1 MLRTIKHFTL
11 KGAPRPQKM
20 SFFVRLFWN
29 ATIRGGV
36 APIDGFPPDAA
47 NVAGTVTLQ
56 QDNVRECAGGHL
68 RLRCGAVQCN
78 NGKDKK
84 RSYVASARH
93 STSMPMIPPTNRCHG
108 GGSSSSVTSMNTS
121 GGVLS
126 SRNER
131 LAESPHE
138 LKLSMRSLPKRSFCT
153 QEKLLRELMRTEEP
167 TSQRSRRSSSTTGR
181 VRGGTS
187 AR

>member
-1 MLRTIKHFTL
+1 VLRRRESTLLLKARRVPENVFFRTIL
-11 KGAPRPQKM
+11 LERP
-20 SFFVRLFWN
+20 
-29 ATIRGGV
+29 IRGGV

-108 GGSSSSVTSMNTS
+108 GGSSSSVTSMNRS

-126 SRNER
+126 SRNEW
-131 LAESPHE
+131 LAEKPHE
-138 LKLSMRSLPKRSFCT
+138 LKLSMRSLRKRSF
-153 QEKLLRELMRTEEP
+153 
-167 TSQRSRRSSSTTGR
+167 
-181 VRGGTS
+181 
-187 AR
+187 